1 MCRLKKFLMGCDVAE
16 SGELPYNSNIKVHR
30 LMCLELKKFIQRI
43 VHISSDIE
51 SARPRSTSGIELFCS
66 LHTAMDKAKFLIQH
80 CSESSKI
87 YLVIT
92 SDKIQSRFESVQ
104 NELELCLSQIENVV
118 PPSLAAKISGII
130 HDLKNAK
137 FLLEPSEDEAGKVVL
152 ALLRNDISAS
162 ASINQLELE
171 TLQLAALRLNIT
183 SHSDFL
189 KEKRSIKGLLDKV
202 GDSDPKKRKVL
213 KYLLYLLKKYG
224 KLVWRHETESIP
236 GQHEEPDCQF
246 IETKPQV
253 KSVLDKAQVDDLS
266 TLEPPEEFK
275 CPFSMRLMYDPVVI
289 ASGKTFERLWIE
301 KWFNDGHTTCP
312 KTHMR
317 LDNLWLTPNIAM
329 KGLISKWCLKNGV
342 TVSEPQRQPKPAFLS
357 SRKTSS
363 SISVASFGSSIDDLY
378 LQTSHMSHRS
388 SNTDSSLDSPTSKI
402 NNKFS
407 CGPSRMKA
415 DSLSCQ
421 SSTSRHA
428 SALVSL
434 PKLALRPWGSQ
445 CDAVENVKKQLN
457 ENDRYCHFSSSYV
470 NPLIK
475 FLKDAHDLGDVKA
488 QKDGAEVLLAILSFG
503 RVEIPPLHEDEAC
516 VLVSFLDSEIT
527 ENVLA
532 IIEVL
537 SGHEDSK
544 SGFLASGILPSIL
557 KVLDT
562 EISEFQELA
571 IKILCNLSHDSEIV
585 YHIVYLDCIPKLVRL
600 LEDPI
605 LARYCIKIIKA
616 LCTSEETI
624 TAVAETNICISHIA
638 KLLEIGTKDEQE
650 DIVDILFSLCNEQA
664 EYCQLA
670 MTDSIVQELVNI
682 SVNGNSRGQVTALEL
697 LLLLECHKEGNASQ
711 CSKPDTALNLEN
723 SCDSATHS
731 VRSTVTGKSS
741 VVVSGAIRS

>member
-1 MCRLKKFLMGCDVAE
+1 MGCDVAE

-87 YLVIT
+87 YL
-92 SDKIQSRFESVQ
+92 
-104 NELELCLSQIENVV
+104 
-118 PPSLAAKISGII
+118 ISGII

-723 SCDSATHS
+723 SRPFDRHRKILGRGFRCNS
-731 VRSTVTGKSS
+731 
-741 VVVSGAIRS
+741 